1 MAMLEVN
8 NLKKIYTARF
18 GGSSVQAL
26 SKVCF
31 SVEKGEYVA
40 IMGAVSYTHLDV
52 YKRQYMSGSM
62 RTPRS
67 VPIKRQP
74 KGFMPKRQM
83 PRERMS
89 LPRGGWDIS

>member
-40 IMGAVSYTHLDV
+40 IMGE
-52 YKRQYMSGSM
+52 SGSGK
-62 RTPRS
+62 TTLLNL
-67 VPIKRQP
+67 
-74 KGFMPKRQM
+74 
-83 PRERMS
+83 S
-89 LPRGGWDIS
+89 LIHI